1 MKAAVMRMALKL
13 RWLRCLIETAGVGLI
28 VYQGLLDSWILRGND
43 QMVLCVSFWGWFIG
57 KELPKM
63 Q

>member
-1 MKAAVMRMALKL
+1 MALKL